1 MGYAATPLTHPTLNH
16 RLPEAPIK
24 PLFTQGP
31 SLTARLVTFA
41 LASIILMTVDQRLH
55 RLENVRAGLSAMLY
69 PLQQLVD
76 LPSAGFNWL
85 SDTLSSHTQLLHENR
100 MLRDQRLL
108 LQTRMLRYEALQ
120 AENKRLKLLLDSSVK
135 LEGRSLVAE
144 LLEVDLDPGKHQ
156 IVIDKGSRHGVFEG
170 QPLLDAT
177 GIMGQILHVGPFSS
191 TAILITDPDH
201 ALPVQ
206 VNRNGLRTIAVGTG
220 DLHRLDLPYVPNN
233 ADIRVGDLL
242 ITSGLGGRFPA
253 DYPVAI
259 IAKVVANPAGPF
271 AKVSAIPTAHLD
283 RSREVLL
290 AWPAPVSAPNA
301 FVGPPPPPAS
311 AKP

>member
-1 MGYAATPLTHPTLNH
+1 M
-16 RLPEAPIK
+16 
-24 PLFTQGP
+24 
-31 SLTARLVTFA
+31 TFV

-55 RLENVRAGLSAMLY
+55 RLESLRAGLSAALY
-69 PLQQLVD
+69 PLQHLVD
-76 LPSAGFNWL
+76 LPTSGINWL
-85 SDTLSSHTQLLHENR
+85 SETLSSRTQLLHDNQT
-100 MLRDQRLL
+100 LRDERLQ

-120 AENKRLKLLLDSSVK
+120 AENKRLKQLLDSSVK

-144 LLEVDLDPGKHQ
+144 LLEVDPDPGKHQ
-156 IVIDKGSRHGVFEG
+156 IVIDKGSRHSVFEG

-206 VNRNGLRTIAVGTG
+206 VNRNGLRAIAVGTG
-220 DLHRLDLPYVPNN
+220 DLHRLDLPHVPNN
-233 ADIRVGDLL
+233 SDIKVGDLL

-253 DYPVAI
+253 GYPVAT
-259 IAKVVANPAGPF
+259 VASVEPNPGSPF
-271 AKVSAIPTAHLD
+271 AKISAVPTAHLD

-290 AWPAPVSAPNA
+290 VWPAPASAPND
-301 FVGPPPPPAS
+301 FVGPPRPPPQTT
-311 AKP
+311 P

>member
-1 MGYAATPLTHPTLNH
+1 
-16 RLPEAPIK
+16 
-24 PLFTQGP
+24 
-31 SLTARLVTFA
+31 VTFV

-55 RLENVRAGLSAMLY
+55 RLESLRAALSTALY
-69 PLQQLVD
+69 PLQHLVE
-76 LPSAGFNWL
+76 LPSAGYSWL
-85 SDTLSSHTQLLHENR
+85 TEALSSRTHLLQENQA
-100 MLRDQRLL
+100 LRDERLQ
-108 LQTRMLRYEALQ
+108 LQARMLRYDGLLT
-120 AENKRLKLLLDSSVK
+120 ENQRLKQLLDSSVK

-144 LLEVDLDPGKHQ
+144 LLAVSPDPGKHQ
-156 IVIDKGSRHGVFEG
+156 IVIDKGSRYSVFEG

-220 DLHRLDLPYVPNN
+220 DLHRLDLPHLPNN
-233 ADIRVGDLL
+233 ADIKVGDLL

-259 IAKVVANPAGPF
+259 VSSVDTNTGSPF
-271 AKVSAIPTAHLD
+271 AKVSAVPTAHLD

-290 AWPAPVSAPNA
+290 IWPAQTTAPNA
-301 FVGPPPPPAS
+301 FVGPPRPPQ

>member
-1 MGYAATPLTHPTLNH
+1 M
-16 RLPEAPIK
+16 
-24 PLFTQGP
+24 
-31 SLTARLVTFA
+31 TFV

-55 RLENVRAGLSAMLY
+55 RLESLRAGLSTALY
-69 PLQQLVD
+69 PLQHLVD
-76 LPSAGFNWL
+76 LPSSGFKWL
-85 SDTLSSHTQLLHENR
+85 RETTSSRSQLLLENQT
-100 MLRDQRLL
+100 LRDERLQ
-108 LQTRMLRYEALQ
+108 LQARMLRYEALR
-120 AENKRLKLLLDSSVK
+120 AENERLNQLLDSSVK

-144 LLEVDLDPGKHQ
+144 LLEVAPDPGKHQ
-156 IVIDKGSRHGVFEG
+156 IVIDKGSRHSVFEG

-220 DLHRLDLPYVPNN
+220 DLHRLDLPYVSNN
-233 ADIRVGDLL
+233 TDIKVGDLL

-253 DYPVAI
+253 DYPVATVSS
-259 IAKVVANPAGPF
+259 VVINPGSPF
-271 AKVSAIPTAHLD
+271 AKVRAIPTAHLD

-290 AWPAPVSAPNA
+290 VWPAPTTAPND
-301 FVGPPPPPAS
+301 FIGPPRPPAQ
-311 AKP
+311 AAP

>member
-1 MGYAATPLTHPTLNH
+1 M
-16 RLPEAPIK
+16 
-24 PLFTQGP
+24 
-31 SLTARLVTFA
+31 TFV

-55 RLENVRAGLSAMLY
+55 RLESLRAALSTALY
-69 PLQQLVD
+69 PLQHLVD
-76 LPSAGFNWL
+76 LPTAGYNWL
-85 SDTLSSHTQLLHENR
+85 TEAFSSRTH
-100 MLRDQRLL
+100 L
-108 LQTRMLRYEALQ
+108 LQENEALRNERLQLQARMLRYEGLQ
-120 AENKRLKLLLDSSVK
+120 TENKRLKQLLDSSVK

-144 LLEVDLDPGKHQ
+144 LLEVAPDPGKHQ
-156 IVIDKGSRHGVFEG
+156 IVIDKGSRHSVFEG

-220 DLHRLDLPYVPNN
+220 DLHRLDLPHLPNN
-233 ADIRVGDLL
+233 ADIKVGDLL

-259 IAKVVANPAGPF
+259 VSSVETSPGSPF
-271 AKVSAIPTAHLD
+271 AKVSAVPTAHLD

-290 AWPAPVSAPNA
+290 VWPEQTAAPND
-301 FVGPPPPPAS
+301 FVGPPRPPQV
-311 AKP
+311 KP

>member
-1 MGYAATPLTHPTLNH
+1 M
-16 RLPEAPIK
+16 
-24 PLFTQGP
+24 
-31 SLTARLVTFA
+31 TFV

-55 RLENVRAGLSAMLY
+55 RLESLRAGLSTALY
-69 PLQQLVD
+69 PLQHLVD
-76 LPSAGFNWL
+76 LPTAGYNWL
-85 SDTLSSHTQLLHENR
+85 TEALSSRTHLLQENQT
-100 MLRDQRLL
+100 LRDERLQ
-108 LQTRMLRYEALQ
+108 LQVRMLRYEGLR
-120 AENKRLKLLLDSSVK
+120 AENKRLKQLLDSSIK
-135 LEGRSLVAE
+135 LEGHSLVAE
-144 LLEVDLDPGKHQ
+144 LLEVAPDPGKHQ

-177 GIMGQILHVGPFSS
+177 GIMGQILHVGPYSS

-220 DLHRLDLPYVPNN
+220 DLHRLDLPHLPNN
-233 ADIRVGDLL
+233 ADIKIGDLL

-253 DYPVAI
+253 DYPVAT
-259 IAKVVANPAGPF
+259 VSSVETNPGSPF
-271 AKVSAIPTAHLD
+271 AKVSATPTAHLD

-290 AWPAPVSAPNA
+290 VWPARTAIPKV
-301 FVGPPPPPAS
+301 FVGPPRPPL